1 MGSEHDRDPAWE
13 RLAQRDAAYYVDPTL
28 SRGVSAK
35 DFLAGGR
42 GIVEWTLS
50 WAGDGLGRERALEIG
65 CGLGRDTVHLAG
77 NFEHVDGI
85 DVSPTMVGQARAL
98 DPPDNVSFI
107 ALSGRDLRPLADD
120 TFTYAFSHLV
130 FQHIAEPEVIA
141 SYVSEISRV
150 LKPGGVAQL
159 QFDTRRRLPG
169 IGLVRHLPDPLLPR
183 LQRRGIRRYGRE
195 SEWIR
200 GLGRQAGLV
209 LEAERAPDSDQHWF
223 RWRA

>member
-1 MGSEHDRDPAWE
+1 MGSEHDRESAWE
-13 RLAQRDAAYYVDPTL
+13 RLAQQDAPYYVDPTL
-28 SRGVSAK
+28 SPGVSAK

-50 WAGDGLGRERALEIG
+50 WAGDALSRERALEIG
-65 CGLGRDTVHLAG
+65 CGLGRDTVHLAQH
-77 NFEHVDGI
+77 FEHVEGV
-85 DVSPTMVGQARAL
+85 DVSPTMVGHAQAL
-98 DPPDNVSFI
+98 DPPDNVTFS
-107 ALSGRDLRPLADD
+107 ALSGRDLKPLADD

-130 FQHIAEPEVIA
+130 FQHIAETDVIA
-141 SYVSEISRV
+141 GYLAEISRV

-159 QFDTRRRLPG
+159 QFDTRRLSPA
-169 IGLVRHLPDPLLPR
+169 IGLVRRLPDRLLPR
-183 LQRRGIRRYGRE
+183 LQRRGIRRYGRD

>member
-1 MGSEHDRDPAWE
+1 MGSGIDREPAWE
-13 RLAQRDAAYYVDPTL
+13 RLAQQDASYYVDPTL

-50 WAGDGLGRERALEIG
+50 WAGDALSRERALEIG
-65 CGLGRDTVHLAG
+65 CGLGRDTVHLAQH
-77 NFEHVDGI
+77 FEHVDGV
-85 DVSPTMVGQARAL
+85 DVSPTMVGHAQGL
-98 DPPDNVSFI
+98 DPPDNVTFT
-107 ALSGRDLRPLADD
+107 ALSGRDLKPLADD

-130 FQHIAEPEVIA
+130 FQHIAETEVIA
-141 SYVSEISRV
+141 SYVGEISRV

-159 QFDTRRRLPG
+159 QFDTRRRPPA
-169 IGLVRHLPDPLLPR
+169 IGLVRRLPDPLLPR
-183 LQRRGIRRYGRE
+183 LQRRGIRRYGRD

-200 GLGRQAGLV
+200 ELGRQAGLV
-209 LEAERAPDSDQHWF
+209 LEAERAPDGDQHWF

>member
-1 MGSEHDRDPAWE
+1 MGAEHDRTSRWE
-13 RLAQRDAAYYVDPTL
+13 RLAQQDAPYYVDPTL
-28 SRGVSAK
+28 SRGVSAR

-42 GIVEWTLS
+42 GLVEWTLS
-50 WAGDGLGRERALEIG
+50 WAGDALGRERALEIG
-65 CGLGRDTVHLAG
+65 CGLGRDTVHLARY
-77 NFEHVDGI
+77 FDHVDGV
-85 DVSPTMVGQARAL
+85 DVSPTMVARAQAL
-98 DPPDNVSFI
+98 DPPGNVTFI

-130 FQHIAEPEVIA
+130 FQHIAEIDVIA
-141 SYVSEISRV
+141 SYVREISRV

-159 QFDTRRRLPG
+159 QFDTRRLPPAV
-169 IGLVRHLPDPLLPR
+169 GLIRRLPDPLLPR
-183 LQRRGIRRYGRE
+183 LQRRGIRRYGRD

-209 LEAERAPDSDQHWF
+209 LEAERAADSDQHWF

>member
-1 MGSEHDRDPAWE
+1 M
-13 RLAQRDAAYYVDPTL
+13 
-28 SRGVSAK
+28 SAK

-50 WAGDGLGRERALEIG
+50 WAGDALSRERALEIG
-65 CGLGRDTVHLAG
+65 CGLGRDTVHLAQH
-77 NFEHVDGI
+77 FEHVEGV
-85 DVSPTMVGQARAL
+85 DVSPTMVGHAQAL
-98 DPPDNVSFI
+98 DPPDNVTFS
-107 ALSGRDLRPLADD
+107 ALSGRDLKPLADD

-130 FQHIAEPEVIA
+130 FQHIAETDVIA
-141 SYVSEISRV
+141 GYLAEISRV

-159 QFDTRRRLPG
+159 QFDTRRLSPA
-169 IGLVRHLPDPLLPR
+169 IGLVRRLPDRLLPR
-183 LQRRGIRRYGRE
+183 LQRRGIRRYGRD